1 MMVCEF
7 SPRFVQVQLIFFIV
21 AILAVLCTSSFA
33 FHPVTFPN
41 YALVGHTYR
50 SLQGLE
56 WLNCIRSCHEDPKCF
71 SYNFFHS
78 TEDDTGE
85 CQMIDCGLDDPC
97 STERLVFSP
106 GVVFQQIAAT
116 EFEEECHS
124 QSEEHKE
131 QSNFILDF
139 PSPASESNYAKG
151 NLKNPIL
158 TELTVC
164 FWINSPKP
172 EDRRT
177 VFSYFGN
184 NYKTEL
190 ALEISDLNK
199 IIFTVGGEE
208 RTITAEVNDSR
219 WHHVCV
225 VWSKSDGRFKFFQD
239 GVVKE
244 DKTEFRKNYSIIS
257 KGSLVLGQDQIDR
270 NSFNLSKSFEGKLYN
285 FNIWN
290 RTLRKM
296 TILRKFKN
304 CRERGGNVIRWRRFK
319 RGVKGNVKV
328 VRPSACVLFNV

>member
-1 MMVCEF
+1 
-7 SPRFVQVQLIFFIV
+7 
-21 AILAVLCTSSFA
+21 
-33 FHPVTFPN
+33 
-41 YALVGHTYR
+41 
-50 SLQGLE
+50 
-56 WLNCIRSCHEDPKCF
+56 
-71 SYNFFHS
+71 
-78 TEDDTGE
+78 
-85 CQMIDCGLDDPC
+85 MIDCGLDDPC

-151 NLKNPIL
+151 NLKNLPL
-158 TELTVC
+158 TELTVS

-172 EDRRT
+172 EGRRT

-184 NYKTEL
+184 NYKTKL
-190 ALEISDLNK
+190 ALEISDLKK

-208 RTITAEVNDSR
+208 RTITAEVNASR

-225 VWSKSDGRFKFFQD
+225 VWSTSDGRFEFFQD

-244 DKTEFRKNYSIIS
+244 RKTEFRKNYSIMS

-290 RTLRKM
+290 RTLSKM

-304 CRERGGNVIRWRRFK
+304 CRERGGNVIRWRRFE

-328 VRPSACVLFNV
+328 VRPSTCVLFNV